1 MIYTINTATNVMF
14 PVIKS
19 VFKLSD
25 EEVYRMINNEHSKLL
40 DKLQKKGINYSQ
52 LKRALIPNQKKENNE
67 VCLVFDTMQIKEDFY
82 GNEETYFEMFTEWI
96 NTLNKELNDKS
107 YHDLLGYLY
116 EDNVQSKGK
125 AKDFQQYYTP
135 QNVTEVMSELVMH
148 KKAEEYK
155 GGWANDPCCGSGR
168 FLLASHFKS
177 KGGLYC
183 LGQDLDET
191 SCKMTVLNFYS
202 HGVRGSVLHMN
213 TLSGEFYKGWR
224 VNKWL
229 LHGIPVPH
237 IEEINTINEAYNFI
251 GVNQNI
257 HENKLDKTTTDGQ
270 TTLI

>member
-1 MIYTINTATNVMF
+1 MSSKFEQLFDELSRTNDRSIIWNNWLDYCININLMQT
-14 PVIKS
+14 KS
-19 VFKLSD
+19 LYAPK
-25 EEVYRMINNEHSKLL
+25 
-40 DKLQKKGINYSQ
+40 
-52 LKRALIPNQKKENNE
+52 
-67 VCLVFDTMQIKEDFY
+67 DFY